1 MIKVGDLVRCVFPI
15 SENDGQI
22 SAIGVGD
29 MGIVVK
35 LDCVESVSDK
45 LPEII
50 LINGT
55 LLIKGRPFS
64 GKSHVIR
71 LDLLDEK
78 S

>member
-15 SENDGQI
+15 SEDNGQI
-22 SAIGVGD
+22 DAIGMGD

-35 LDCVESVSDK
+35 LDCAESISKK

-71 LDLLDEK
+71 LDLLDIN